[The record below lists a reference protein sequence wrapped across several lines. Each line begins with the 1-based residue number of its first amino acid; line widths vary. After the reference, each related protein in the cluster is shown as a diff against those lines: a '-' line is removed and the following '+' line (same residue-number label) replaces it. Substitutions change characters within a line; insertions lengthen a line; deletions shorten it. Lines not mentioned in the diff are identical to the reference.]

1 MSSIDLT
8 VAITG
13 MNARADNPG
22 PGVAVARCLR
32 DAPEFTGRIIGL
44 GYDALDPGL
53 YLREYCDS
61 AYLLPYP
68 SAGDEAFISS
78 LRAIHANENIDA
90 IVPCLDAELPG
101 MVRMTP
107 QFYEM
112 GIRYFLPTPEQLR
125 LRNKDRLPELAR
137 HAGIQCPEI
146 RTVTHSGFFYQCQ
159 EDGWSYPMVVKG
171 LFYGAHIVHNA
182 DQAADAF
189 REIAAQW
196 GYPVLVQRL
205 VEGEEYNLTAV
216 GDGNGSMIGEV
227 MMKKMAVTDK
237 GKAWSGVSIFDQT
250 LYDASES
257 LIKAINWRGPL
268 EVEVMRD
275 NTGHYQLIEINPRF
289 PAWVYLSAGVGRN
302 LPLILLQL
310 ILGHP
315 VGRLPAARPGVL
327 FIRHAIENII
337 EPVDFE
343 AMIMN
348 GGKHLGPA
356 PEATPA
362 APATEARRR
371 HGGTSHD
378 SHQ

>member
-1 MSSIDLT
+1 MASIDLT

-32 DAPEFTGRIIGL
+32 DAKEFTGRIIGL

-53 YLREYCDS
+53 YLREYCDA

-68 SAGDEAFISS
+68 SAGDEAFMTS
-78 LRAIHANENIDA
+78 LRAIHEIEKID
-90 IVPCLDAELPG
+90 IVLPCLDAELPG
-101 MVRMTP
+101 MVRLTP
-107 QFYEM
+107 QFDEM
-112 GIRYFLPTPEQLR
+112 GIRYLLPTPEQLR

-146 RTVTHSGFFYQCQ
+146 KAVTHSGFFHQCQ
-159 EDGWSYPMVVKG
+159 EEGWSYPMVVKG

-216 GDGNGSMIGEV
+216 CDGSGQMLGEV

-250 LYDASES
+250 LYDASAA
-257 LIKAINWRGPL
+257 LIRAINWRGPL

-289 PAWVYLSAGVGRN
+289 PAWIYLSAGVGRN

-310 ILGHP
+310 ILERDIP
-315 VGRLPAARPGVL
+315 ELPAARPGVL
-327 FIRHAIENII
+327 FIRHAVENIVQQS
-337 EPVDFE
+337 EFE
-343 AMIMN
+343 AVIMN
-348 GGKHLGPA
+348 GGQQLNPA
-356 PEATPA
+356 PDTDRETYDKQAAAQAT
-362 APATEARRR
+362 R
-371 HGGTSHD
+371 SD
-378 SHQ
+378 S

>member
-1 MSSIDLT
+1 MASIDLT

-53 YLREYCDS
+53 YLREYCDA

-68 SAGDEAFISS
+68 SAGDEAFMTS
-78 LRAIHANENIDA
+78 LRAIHEAEKID
-90 IVPCLDAELPG
+90 IILPCLDAELPG
-101 MVRMTP
+101 MVRLTP
-107 QFYEM
+107 RFDEM

-146 RTVTHSGFFYQCQ
+146 KTVTHSGFFYQCQ
-159 EDGWSYPMVVKG
+159 EEGWSYPMVVKG
-171 LFYGAHIVHNA
+171 LFYGAHIVHSA
-182 DQAADAF
+182 DQAVDAF

-216 GDGNGSMIGEV
+216 CDGSGEMLGEV

-250 LYDASES
+250 LYDASAA
-257 LIKAINWRGPL
+257 LIRAINWRGPL

-289 PAWVYLSAGVGRN
+289 PAWIYLSAGVGRN
-302 LPLILLQL
+302 LPLMLLQL
-310 ILGHP
+310 ILGQDIEKVP
-315 VGRLPAARPGVL
+315 PARPGVL
-327 FIRHAIENII
+327 FIRHAIENIVPQS
-337 EPVDFE
+337 EFE
-343 AMIMN
+343 AVIMN
-348 GGKHLGPA
+348 GGQQLNPA
-356 PEATPA
+356 PADLPA
-362 APATEARRR
+362 ASAADSAAQATRNEP
-371 HGGTSHD
+371 
-378 SHQ
+378 